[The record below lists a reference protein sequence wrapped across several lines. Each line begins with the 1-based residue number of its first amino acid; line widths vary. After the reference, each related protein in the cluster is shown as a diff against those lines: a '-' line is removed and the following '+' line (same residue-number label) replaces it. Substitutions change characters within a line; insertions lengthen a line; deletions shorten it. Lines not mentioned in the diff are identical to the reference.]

1 MTQWNIAL
9 GKKRLVFDF
18 RYTVENMNIRSV
30 VKLLN
35 NSPLGAGKFL
45 IFKNFI

>member
-9 GKKRLVFDF
+9 GKKSLAFDF